1 MRNYVRAACVPP
13 SRTLGEHQTVTPNS
27 ESRSERQLIKRHT
40 VYTPGILMYES
51 DLKNYGI
58 HMVSYISKA

>member
-1 MRNYVRAACVPP
+1 MRY
-13 SRTLGEHQTVTPNS
+13 
-27 ESRSERQLIKRHT
+27 T
-40 VYTPGILMYES
+40 VYTPGILMYEP